1 VNLSELIF
9 GGLTGLVGWGSKP
22 MNCPRCPFPN
32 PVMLAKPTSLGYL
45 RFWCEH
51 CERTFNERTGTPF
64 YFLEVPTD
72 IMFQVVLWRVR
83 YKLSLR
89 DLAEMFLQRGFSFT
103 HETVR
108 DWEVRFGRLLAEHLR
123 RKRRQHAGLRWY
135 VDETY
140 IAVKGQW
147 AYLYRAIDS
156 DGQLVD
162 SLLSEHRDLA
172 AAKAFFESARAVVG
186 RKPQQVTTDG
196 HTAYPRAIQETLGK
210 RVVHR
215 IISCLGNPIEQ
226 HHRGIK
232 QQAALLS
239 DAGVPGAGDGSRV
252 LSGVRRGAELFS
264 AAAVSLGKRR
274 ELFIGRY
281 LKLQDQFCV
290 AV

>member
-1 VNLSELIF
+1 
-9 GGLTGLVGWGSKP
+9 

-32 PVMLAKPTSLGYL
+32 PVMLTKSTSLGYL
-45 RFWCEH
+45 RFWCER
-51 CERTFNERTGTPF
+51 CERTFNERTATPF
-64 YFLEVPTD
+64 NFLEVPTD

-123 RKRRQHAGLRWY
+123 RKRRQHAGRRWY
-135 VDETY
+135 VDEAY

-162 SLLSEHRDLA
+162 SLLREHRDLA
-172 AAKAFFESARAVVG
+172 AAKAFFESARLVVG

-210 RVVHR
+210 RVEHR

-226 HHRGIK
+226 DHRGIK
-232 QQAALLS
+232 QRYYPMLGFKALVTAAGFCR
-239 DAGVPGAGDGSRV
+239 ACEE
-252 LSGVRRGAELFS
+252 VRNYFRPRQKMGE
-264 AAAVSLGKRR
+264 AVSLGKRR